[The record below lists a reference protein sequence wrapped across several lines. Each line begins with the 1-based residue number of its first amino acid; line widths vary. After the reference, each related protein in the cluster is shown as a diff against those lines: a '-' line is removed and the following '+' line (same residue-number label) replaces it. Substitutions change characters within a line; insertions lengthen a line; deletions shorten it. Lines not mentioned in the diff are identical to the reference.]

1 MIINEIGINS
11 KLKIKAIYETLVNVK
26 IKKSV
31 EKTGFFADITSNE
44 ERRDK
49 ALKTINKILQ
59 KFIKKFI
66 IF

>member
-11 KLKIKAIYETLVNVK
+11 KLKIKAIHETLVNVK

-31 EKTGFFADITSNE
+31 EKTGFFAVITSNE
-44 ERRDK
+44 ESRDK